1 MTDQER
7 VEELLTFFKALSDEN
22 RLKIVGFLAQ
32 RPYTVES
39 LAEALN
45 LGVSTTSHHLSKLA
59 KAGLVSARTDG
70 HYYIYSLQSDRLQ
83 SMAQRLLQGE
93 SLPKPSEELSED
105 AFDRKVLANFT
116 DADGRIISFPAQ
128 RKKYM
133 VLLRYVVQAF
143 EMDKRYTE
151 KQVNEILARYNED
164 TADLRRSMIDCRMM
178 ARESSGSAYWRI
190 EENQPS
196 KEGG

>member
-59 KAGLVSARTDG
+59 KAGLVAARTEG
-70 HYYIYSLQSDRLQ
+70 HYYIYSLQSERLQ

-133 VLLRYVVQAF
+133 VLLRYVVRAF
-143 EMDKRYTE
+143 EMEKRYTE

-164 TADLRRSMIDCRMM
+164 TADLRRSLIDSRMM
-178 ARESSGSAYWRI
+178 ARESGGSAYWRL
-190 EENQPS
+190 EENQ
-196 KEGG
+196 E